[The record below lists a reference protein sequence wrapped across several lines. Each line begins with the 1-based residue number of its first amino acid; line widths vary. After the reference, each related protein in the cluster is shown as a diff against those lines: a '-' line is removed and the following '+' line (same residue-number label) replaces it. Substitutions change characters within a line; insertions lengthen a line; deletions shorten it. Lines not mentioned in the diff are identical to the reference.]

1 VTETHNH
8 ECNNNQQPTH
18 LGDIAG
24 LDVVVVVVVASLFD
38 RNYENSDLYEK
49 IQQPRFVL
57 MIQQ

>member
-18 LGDIAG
+18 LRDIAG